1 MSGGGHNG
9 GSGEPIPQ
17 SLDAVRK
24 AGLPVGSGGST
35 VSGGGAAPIQNLDA
49 VRAAGL
55 PTVTATA
62 PTDFLSI
69 LKALQAKQTSPTTSA
84 VEGAGLPTDGAAPAT
99 GYADG
104 GIVGQGFGGPQSSPL
119 GQMNPVPQFNTQSS
133 YNNYAS
139 PSQGLMDYPQQGQ
152 PNQPN
157 TLPPVQNAPSPD
169 MGGMSPSNNMGY
181 DNSGSDAGIGGQPVN
196 QMQTPLQ
203 GQPPSMSQYMSPQG
217 LQIQGNPTSMPV
229 QRQQQ
234 R

>member
-1 MSGGGHNG
+1 MSGGGNS
-9 GSGEPIPQ
+9 GSGTPTPQ

-24 AGLPVGSGGST
+24 AGLPVGSGVSS
-35 VSGGGAAPIQNLDA
+35 VSGGASPVQNLDA
-49 VRAAGL
+49 VKAAGL
-55 PTVTATA
+55 PTTTTVTAPA
-62 PTDFLSI
+62 TDFLSI
-69 LKALQAKQTSPTTSA
+69 LKSLQAKQTNPTLAA
-84 VEGAGLPTDGAAPAT
+84 VEGAGLPTEGAAAPT

-104 GIVGQGFGGPQSSPL
+104 GILGLGQGNIN
-119 GQMNPVPQFNTQSS
+119 GQQLNTQNG

-152 PNQPN
+152 PNQPLAPN
-157 TLPPVQNAPSPD
+157 VPPVQNTPDPD
-169 MGGMSPSNNMGY
+169 MWGGSPSTNMGF
-181 DNSGSDAGIGGQPVN
+181 DNSGSDAGVGGQPVG

>member
-1 MSGGGHNG
+1 MSGGGNN
-9 GSGEPIPQ
+9 GSGTPPPQ

-24 AGLPVGSGGST
+24 AGLPVGSG
-35 VSGGGAAPIQNLDA
+35 VSSVSGGAAPVQNLDA

-55 PTVTATA
+55 PTTTTVTAPA
-62 PTDFLSI
+62 TDFLSI
-69 LKALQAKQTSPTTSA
+69 LKSLQAKQTNPTLAT
-84 VEGAGLPTDGAAPAT
+84 VEGAGLPTEGAAAPTAPT

-104 GIVGQGFGGPQSSPL
+104 GILGLGQGNIN
-119 GQMNPVPQFNTQSS
+119 GQQLNTQNG

-152 PNQPN
+152 PNQPLTPN
-157 TLPPVQNAPSPD
+157 VPPVQNNP
-169 MGGMSPSNNMGY
+169 NMGMDSPNTNMGF
-181 DNSGSDAGIGGQPVN
+181 DNSGSDAGVGGQPVG

>member
-1 MSGGGHNG
+1 MSGGGNN
-9 GSGEPIPQ
+9 GSGTPTPQ

-24 AGLPVGSGGST
+24 AGLPVGSG
-35 VSGGGAAPIQNLDA
+35 VSSVSSGASPVQNLDA

-55 PTVTATA
+55 PTTTTVTAPA
-62 PTDFLSI
+62 TDFQSI
-69 LKALQAKQTSPTTSA
+69 LKALQAKQTSPTLAA
-84 VEGAGLPTDGAAPAT
+84 VEGAGLSDGAAAPT

-104 GIVGQGFGGPQSSPL
+104 GILGLGQGNIN
-119 GQMNPVPQFNTQSS
+119 GQQLNTQNG

-152 PNQPN
+152 PNQPLVPN
-157 TLPPVQNAPSPD
+157 VPPVQNNP
-169 MGGMSPSNNMGY
+169 NMGMDSSNTNMGF
-181 DNSGSDAGIGGQPVN
+181 DNSGNDAGVGGQPVG

>member
-9 GSGEPIPQ
+9 GSGTPIP
-17 SLDAVRK
+17 
-24 AGLPVGSGGST
+24 
-35 VSGGGAAPIQNLDA
+35 QNLDA

-55 PTVTATA
+55 PVGGGSTVSSGMPDVQNLDALKAAGLSTDTTA
-62 PTDFLSI
+62 PTDFQSI
-69 LKALQAKQTSPTTSA
+69 LKALQAKQAGGSGLTPVA
-84 VEGAGLPTDGAAPAT
+84 DAGLPTEGAAAPT

-104 GIVGQGFGGPQSSPL
+104 GILGLGQGNIN
-119 GQMNPVPQFNTQSS
+119 GQQLNTQNG

-152 PNQPN
+152 PNQPLAPN
-157 TLPPVQNAPSPD
+157 VPPVQNSPN
-169 MGGMSPSNNMGY
+169 MGMDSPSTNMGF
-181 DNSGSDAGIGGQPVN
+181 DNSGGDAGVGGQPVG

>member
-1 MSGGGHNG
+1 MSGGGNS
-9 GSGEPIPQ
+9 GSGTPIPQ
-17 SLDAVRK
+17 NLDAVRK
-24 AGLPVGSGGST
+24 AGLPVGGGST
-35 VSGGGAAPIQNLDA
+35 VSGGASPVQNLDA
-49 VRAAGL
+49 VKAAGL
-55 PTVTATA
+55 PTTTTVTAPA
-62 PTDFLSI
+62 TDFLSI
-69 LKALQAKQTSPTTSA
+69 LKSLQAKQTGSDIPT
-84 VEGAGLPTDGAAPAT
+84 VEGAGLPTEGAAAPT

-104 GIVGQGFGGPQSSPL
+104 GILGLGQGNIN
-119 GQMNPVPQFNTQSS
+119 GQQLNTQNG

-152 PNQPN
+152 PNQPLAPN
-157 TLPPVQNAPSPD
+157 VPPVQNSPN
-169 MGGMSPSNNMGY
+169 MGMNPSNTNMGF
-181 DNSGSDAGIGGQPVN
+181 DNSGSDAGVGGQPVN

>member
-9 GSGEPIPQ
+9 GSGTPPPQ

-24 AGLPVGSGGST
+24 AGLPVGSG
-35 VSGGGAAPIQNLDA
+35 VSSVSSGMPDVQNLDA
-49 VRAAGL
+49 VIAAGL
-55 PTVTATA
+55 PTTTTVTAPA
-62 PTDFLSI
+62 TDFQSI
-69 LKALQAKQTSPTTSA
+69 LKALQAKQTGSDIPT
-84 VEGAGLPTDGAAPAT
+84 VEGAGLPTAGTTAPT

-104 GIVGQGFGGPQSSPL
+104 GILGLGQGNIN
-119 GQMNPVPQFNTQSS
+119 GQQLNTQNG

-152 PNQPN
+152 PNQPLTPN
-157 TLPPVQNAPSPD
+157 VPPVQNNPN
-169 MGGMSPSNNMGY
+169 MGMNPSNTNMGF
-181 DNSGSDAGIGGQPVN
+181 DNSGSDAGVGGQPVN

-203 GQPPSMSQYMSPQG
+203 GQPPSMSQYMPQQG

>member
-1 MSGGGHNG
+1 MSGGGNS
-9 GSGEPIPQ
+9 GSGTPTPQ
-17 SLDAVRK
+17 NLDAVRK
-24 AGLPVGSGGST
+24 AGLPVGSG
-35 VSGGGAAPIQNLDA
+35 VSSVSGGAAPIQNLDA
-49 VRAAGL
+49 VKAAGL
-55 PTVTATA
+55 PTTTTVTAPA
-62 PTDFLSI
+62 TDFLSI
-69 LKALQAKQTSPTTSA
+69 LKSLRAKQTNPTLAA
-84 VEGAGLPTDGAAPAT
+84 VEGAGLPTSGAAAPT

-104 GIVGQGFGGPQSSPL
+104 GILGLGQGNIN
-119 GQMNPVPQFNTQSS
+119 GQQLNTQNG

-152 PNQPN
+152 PNQPLAPN
-157 TLPPVQNAPSPD
+157 VPPVQNSPN
-169 MGGMSPSNNMGY
+169 MGMDSPSTNMGF
-181 DNSGSDAGIGGQPVN
+181 DNSGSDAGVGGQPVG

>member
-9 GSGEPIPQ
+9 GSGEPTPQ
-17 SLDAVRK
+17 NLNAVRA
-24 AGLPVGSGGST
+24 AGLPVGGGST
-35 VSGGGAAPIQNLDA
+35 VSGGAAPIQNLDA
-49 VRAAGL
+49 VIAAGL
-55 PTVTATA
+55 PTTTTVTAPA
-62 PTDFLSI
+62 TDFQSI
-69 LKALQAKQTSPTTSA
+69 LKALQAKQTNPTLSA
-84 VEGAGLPTDGAAPAT
+84 VEGAGLSDGAAAPA

-104 GIVGQGFGGPQSSPL
+104 GILGLGQGNIN
-119 GQMNPVPQFNTQSS
+119 GQQANPQFNTQSS

-139 PSQGLMDYPQQGQ
+139 PTQGLMDYPQQGQ

-169 MGGMSPSNNMGY
+169 MGGMSPSNNMGF
-181 DNSGSDAGIGGQPVN
+181 DNSGSDAGVGGQPVG

-217 LQIQGNPTSMPV
+217 LQIQGNPTSMPL
-229 QRQQQ
+229 QRPQQ

>member
-9 GSGEPIPQ
+9 GSGTPIP
-17 SLDAVRK
+17 
-24 AGLPVGSGGST
+24 
-35 VSGGGAAPIQNLDA
+35 QNLDA

-55 PTVTATA
+55 PVGGGSTVSSGMPDVQNLDALKAAGLSTDTTA
-62 PTDFLSI
+62 PTDFQSL
-69 LKALQAKQTSPTTSA
+69 LKALQAKQTNPTLAA
-84 VEGAGLPTDGAAPAT
+84 VEGAGLPTEGAAAPT

-104 GIVGQGFGGPQSSPL
+104 GILGLGQGNIN
-119 GQMNPVPQFNTQSS
+119 GQQLNTQNG

-152 PNQPN
+152 PNQPLAPN
-157 TLPPVQNAPSPD
+157 VPPVQNSP
-169 MGGMSPSNNMGY
+169 NMGMDSSNTNMGF
-181 DNSGSDAGIGGQPVN
+181 DNSGSDAGVGGQPVG

>member
-9 GSGEPIPQ
+9 GSGEPTPQ
-17 SLDAVRK
+17 NLNAVRA
-24 AGLPVGSGGST
+24 AGLPVGGGST
-35 VSGGGAAPIQNLDA
+35 VSGGAAPIQNLDA
-49 VRAAGL
+49 VIAAGL
-55 PTVTATA
+55 PTTTTATA
-62 PTDFLSI
+62 PATDFLSM
-69 LKALQAKQTSPTTSA
+69 LKSLQAKQANPTLAA
-84 VEGAGLPTDGAAPAT
+84 VEGAGLSDGTASPT

-104 GIVGQGFGGPQSSPL
+104 GILGLGQGNIN
-119 GQMNPVPQFNTQSS
+119 GQQANPQFNTQSA

-157 TLPPVQNAPSPD
+157 TLPPVQNTPSPD
-169 MGGMSPSNNMGY
+169 MGGMSPSNNMGF

>member
-9 GSGEPIPQ
+9 GSGTPIPQ
-17 SLDAVRK
+17 NLDAVRK
-24 AGLPVGSGGST
+24 AGLPVGSGVSS
-35 VSGGGAAPIQNLDA
+35 VSGGASPVQNLDA
-49 VRAAGL
+49 VKAAGL
-55 PTVTATA
+55 PTTTTVTAPA
-62 PTDFLSI
+62 TDFLSI
-69 LKALQAKQTSPTTSA
+69 LKSLQAKQTNPTLAA
-84 VEGAGLPTDGAAPAT
+84 VEGAGLPTEGATAPT

-104 GIVGQGFGGPQSSPL
+104 GILGLGQGNIN
-119 GQMNPVPQFNTQSS
+119 GQQLNTQNG

-152 PNQPN
+152 PNQPLAPN
-157 TLPPVQNAPSPD
+157 VPPVQNSP
-169 MGGMSPSNNMGY
+169 NMGMDSSNTNMGF
-181 DNSGSDAGIGGQPVN
+181 DNSGSDAGVGGQPVG

>member
-1 MSGGGHNG
+1 MSGGGNS
-9 GSGEPIPQ
+9 GSGTPTPQ

-24 AGLPVGSGGST
+24 AGLPVGSGVSS
-35 VSGGGAAPIQNLDA
+35 VSGGASPVQNLDA
-49 VRAAGL
+49 VKAAGL
-55 PTVTATA
+55 PTTTTVTAPA
-62 PTDFLSI
+62 TDFLSI
-69 LKALQAKQTSPTTSA
+69 LKSLQAKQTNPTLAA
-84 VEGAGLPTDGAAPAT
+84 VEGAGLPTSGTAGTASPT

-104 GIVGQGFGGPQSSPL
+104 GILGLGQGNIN
-119 GQMNPVPQFNTQSS
+119 GQQLNTQNG

-139 PSQGLMDYPQQGQ
+139 PNQGLMDYPQQGQ

-169 MGGMSPSNNMGY
+169 MGGMSPSNNMGF
-181 DNSGSDAGIGGQPVN
+181 DNSGSDAGVGGQPVG

>member
-17 SLDAVRK
+17 SLDAVRA
-24 AGLPVGSGGST
+24 AGLPVGGSST
-35 VSGGGAAPIQNLDA
+35 VSSGASPIQSLDA
-49 VRAAGL
+49 IRAAGL
-55 PTVTATA
+55 PTEATA
-62 PTDFLSI
+62 PATDFQSI
-69 LKALQAKQTSPTTSA
+69 LKALQAKQTNPTLAA
-84 VEGAGLPTDGAAPAT
+84 VESAGLSDGAAAPT

-104 GIVGQGFGGPQSSPL
+104 GILGLGQGNIN
-119 GQMNPVPQFNTQSS
+119 GQQLNTQNG

-139 PSQGLMDYPQQGQ
+139 PTQGLMDYPQQGQ
-152 PNQPN
+152 PNQPLTPN
-157 TLPPVQNAPSPD
+157 VPPVQNNP
-169 MGGMSPSNNMGY
+169 NMGMNSSNTNMGF
-181 DNSGSDAGIGGQPVN
+181 DNSGSDAGVGGQPVN

>member
-1 MSGGGHNG
+1 MSGGGNS
-9 GSGEPIPQ
+9 GSGTPTPQ

-24 AGLPVGSGGST
+24 AGLPVGSGVST
-35 VSGGGAAPIQNLDA
+35 VSSGMPDVQNLDA
-49 VRAAGL
+49 LKAAGL
-55 PTVTATA
+55 STDTTA
-62 PTDFLSI
+62 PTDFQSL
-69 LKALQAKQTSPTTSA
+69 LKALQAKQAGGSGLTPVA
-84 VEGAGLPTDGAAPAT
+84 DAGLPTEGAAAPT

-104 GIVGQGFGGPQSSPL
+104 GILGLGQGNIN
-119 GQMNPVPQFNTQSS
+119 GQQLNTQNG

-139 PSQGLMDYPQQGQ
+139 PNQGLMDYPQQGQ
-152 PNQPN
+152 PNQPLTPN
-157 TLPPVQNAPSPD
+157 VPPVQN
-169 MGGMSPSNNMGY
+169 SPSMGMNPPNTNMGF
-181 DNSGSDAGIGGQPVN
+181 DNSGSDAGIGGQPVG

>member
-9 GSGEPIPQ
+9 GSGTPIPQ
-17 SLDAVRK
+17 NLDAVRK
-24 AGLPVGSGGST
+24 AGLPVGGGSI
-35 VSGGGAAPIQNLDA
+35 VSSGMPDVQNLDA
-49 VRAAGL
+49 LKAAGL
-55 PTVTATA
+55 STDTTA
-62 PTDFLSI
+62 PTDFQSL
-69 LKALQAKQTSPTTSA
+69 LKALQAKQTNPTLAA
-84 VEGAGLPTDGAAPAT
+84 VEGAGLPTEGAAAPT

-104 GIVGQGFGGPQSSPL
+104 GILGLGQGNIN
-119 GQMNPVPQFNTQSS
+119 GQQLNTQNG

-152 PNQPN
+152 PNQPLTPN
-157 TLPPVQNAPSPD
+157 VPPVQNTPDPD
-169 MGGMSPSNNMGY
+169 MWGGSPSTNMGF
-181 DNSGSDAGIGGQPVN
+181 DNSGSDAGVGGQPVG

>member
-1 MSGGGHNG
+1 MSGGGRNG
-9 GSGEPIPQ
+9 GSGDPVPQ
-17 SLDAVRK
+17 NLDVIRN
-24 AGLPVGSGGST
+24 AGLPVGAGST
-35 VSGGGAAPIQNLDA
+35 VRGSGASSVQNLDA

-55 PTVTATA
+55 PTVAA
-62 PTDFLSI
+62 PPTDFQSL
-69 LKALQAKQTSPTTSA
+69 LKALQAKQANPAMSTL
-84 VEGAGLPTDGAAPAT
+84 EGAGLSDGAAAPT

-104 GIVGQGFGGPQSSPL
+104 GILGLGQGNIS
-119 GQMNPVPQFNTQSS
+119 GQQTNPQFNTQSS

-152 PNQPN
+152 PNQPLTPN
-157 TLPPVQNAPSPD
+157 VPPVQSTPDPD
-169 MGGMSPSNNMGY
+169 MGGMSPSNNMGF
-181 DNSGSDAGIGGQPVN
+181 DNSGSDAGVGGQPVG

-229 QRQQQ
+229 QRPQQ

>member
-9 GSGEPIPQ
+9 GSGTPIPQ
-17 SLDAVRK
+17 NLDAVRK
-24 AGLPVGSGGST
+24 AGLPVGGGST
-35 VSGGGAAPIQNLDA
+35 VSGGASPVQNLDA

-55 PTVTATA
+55 PTTTTVTALA
-62 PTDFLSI
+62 TDFQSI
-69 LKALQAKQTSPTTSA
+69 LKALQAKQTNPTLAA
-84 VEGAGLPTDGAAPAT
+84 VEGAGLPTSGAAAAAPT

-104 GIVGQGFGGPQSSPL
+104 GILGLGQGNIN
-119 GQMNPVPQFNTQSS
+119 GQQLNTQNG

-152 PNQPN
+152 PNQPLAPN
-157 TLPPVQNAPSPD
+157 VPPVQNSP
-169 MGGMSPSNNMGY
+169 NMGMDSSNTNMGF
-181 DNSGSDAGIGGQPVN
+181 DNSGSDAGVGGQPVN

-229 QRQQQ
+229 QRPQQ

>member
-9 GSGEPIPQ
+9 GSGTPPPQ
-17 SLDAVRK
+17 SLDAIRK
-24 AGLPVGSGGST
+24 AGLPVGSG
-35 VSGGGAAPIQNLDA
+35 VSSVSSGASPVQNLDA

-55 PTVTATA
+55 PTTTTVTAPA
-62 PTDFLSI
+62 TDFLSI
-69 LKALQAKQTSPTTSA
+69 LKSLQAKQTNPTLAA
-84 VEGAGLPTDGAAPAT
+84 VEGAGLPTSGTAGTASPT

-104 GIVGQGFGGPQSSPL
+104 GILGLGQGNIN
-119 GQMNPVPQFNTQSS
+119 GQQLNTQNG

-152 PNQPN
+152 PNQPLVPN
-157 TLPPVQNAPSPD
+157 VPPVQNNP
-169 MGGMSPSNNMGY
+169 NMGMDSSNTNMGF
-181 DNSGSDAGIGGQPVN
+181 DNSGNDAGVGGQPVG

-217 LQIQGNPTSMPV
+217 LQIQGNPTSMPL
-229 QRQQQ
+229 QRPQQ

>member
-1 MSGGGHNG
+1 MSGGGNS
-9 GSGEPIPQ
+9 GSGTPTPQ

-24 AGLPVGSGGST
+24 AGLPVGSG
-35 VSGGGAAPIQNLDA
+35 VSSVSGGAAPIQNLDA
-49 VRAAGL
+49 VKAAGL
-55 PTVTATA
+55 PTTTTVTAPA
-62 PTDFLSI
+62 TDFQSL
-69 LKALQAKQTSPTTSA
+69 LKALQAKQAGGSGLTPVA
-84 VEGAGLPTDGAAPAT
+84 DAGLPTEGAAAPT

-104 GIVGQGFGGPQSSPL
+104 GILGLGQGNIN
-119 GQMNPVPQFNTQSS
+119 GQQLNTQNG

-152 PNQPN
+152 PNQPLAPN
-157 TLPPVQNAPSPD
+157 VPPVQNSP
-169 MGGMSPSNNMGY
+169 NMGMDSSNTNMGF
-181 DNSGSDAGIGGQPVN
+181 DNSGSDAGVGGQPVG

>member
-1 MSGGGHNG
+1 MSGGGNS
-9 GSGEPIPQ
+9 GSGTPTPQ

-24 AGLPVGSGGST
+24 AGLPVGSGVST
-35 VSGGGAAPIQNLDA
+35 VSSGMPDVQNLDA
-49 VRAAGL
+49 LKAAGL
-55 PTVTATA
+55 STDTTA
-62 PTDFLSI
+62 PTDFQSI
-69 LKALQAKQTSPTTSA
+69 LKALQAKQAGGSGLTPVA
-84 VEGAGLPTDGAAPAT
+84 DAGLPTEGAAAPT

-104 GIVGQGFGGPQSSPL
+104 GILGLGQGNIN
-119 GQMNPVPQFNTQSS
+119 GQQLNTQNC

-139 PSQGLMDYPQQGQ
+139 PNQGLMDYPQQGQ
-152 PNQPN
+152 PNQPLTPN
-157 TLPPVQNAPSPD
+157 VPPVQN
-169 MGGMSPSNNMGY
+169 SPSMGMNPPNTNMGF
-181 DNSGSDAGIGGQPVN
+181 DNSGSDAGIGGQPVG

>member
-1 MSGGGHNG
+1 MSGGGNN
-9 GSGEPIPQ
+9 GSGTPPPQ

-24 AGLPVGSGGST
+24 AGLPVGGGST
-35 VSGGGAAPIQNLDA
+35 VSSGMPDVQNLDA
-49 VRAAGL
+49 VIAAGL
-55 PTVTATA
+55 PTTTTVTAPA
-62 PTDFLSI
+62 TDFQGL
-69 LKALQAKQTSPTTSA
+69 LKALQAKQTGSGIPT
-84 VEGAGLPTDGAAPAT
+84 VEGAGLSDGATAPT

-104 GIVGQGFGGPQSSPL
+104 GILGLGQGNIN
-119 GQMNPVPQFNTQSS
+119 GQQLNTQNG

-139 PSQGLMDYPQQGQ
+139 PSQGLMNYPQQGQ
-152 PNQPN
+152 PNQPLTPN
-157 TLPPVQNAPSPD
+157 VPPVQNNP
-169 MGGMSPSNNMGY
+169 NMGMNSSNTNMGF
-181 DNSGSDAGIGGQPVN
+181 DNSGSDAGVGGQPVN

>member
-9 GSGEPIPQ
+9 GSGTPPPQ

-24 AGLPVGSGGST
+24 AGLPVGSG
-35 VSGGGAAPIQNLDA
+35 VSSVSSGASPVQNLDA

-55 PTVTATA
+55 PTTTTVTAPA
-62 PTDFLSI
+62 TDFQSI
-69 LKALQAKQTSPTTSA
+69 LKALQAKQANPTLA
-84 VEGAGLPTDGAAPAT
+84 VVEGAGLSDGAAAPT

-104 GIVGQGFGGPQSSPL
+104 GILGLGQGNIN
-119 GQMNPVPQFNTQSS
+119 GQQLNTQSA

-139 PSQGLMDYPQQGQ
+139 PTQGLMDYPQQGQ

-157 TLPPVQNAPSPD
+157 TLPPMQNNPSPD
-169 MGGMSPSNNMGY
+169 MGGMSPSNNMGF
-181 DNSGSDAGIGGQPVN
+181 DNSGSDAGVGGQPVN

>member
-1 MSGGGHNG
+1 MSGGGNS
-9 GSGEPIPQ
+9 GSGTPPPQ

-24 AGLPVGSGGST
+24 AGLPVGSG
-35 VSGGGAAPIQNLDA
+35 VSSVSSGASPVQNLDA

-55 PTVTATA
+55 PTTTTVTAPA
-62 PTDFLSI
+62 TDFLSI
-69 LKALQAKQTSPTTSA
+69 LKSLQAKQTNPTLAT
-84 VEGAGLPTDGAAPAT
+84 VEGAGLPTEGAAAPTAPT

-104 GIVGQGFGGPQSSPL
+104 GILGLGQGNIN
-119 GQMNPVPQFNTQSS
+119 GQQLNTQNG

-152 PNQPN
+152 PNQPLVPN
-157 TLPPVQNAPSPD
+157 VPPVQNNP
-169 MGGMSPSNNMGY
+169 NMGMDSLNTNMGF
-181 DNSGSDAGIGGQPVN
+181 DNSGSDAGAGGQPVN